1 MNELL
6 QAAREMALK
15 AGKLLKE
22 YWVRGVEV
30 EYKGEINLVTEADR
44 ASEALIL
51 SEIRRRFPDHSIVAE
66 ESAPKQVPGEFCWY
80 VDPLDGTT
88 NFAHKLPYFSVS
100 IGVRRGQEMVA
111 GVIYDPI
118 LEELFCAARG
128 EGATCNDRLIRVS
141 PQKNLGESLLVTGF
155 NYTIRQ
161 DSGQVFEH
169 FRNFTMVAQ
178 GVRRVGS
185 AALDLC
191 YVACGRYEGF
201 WERDLSPWDT
211 AAGTLLVEEAG
222 GRVTQFG
229 GEPFDL
235 YGAEVLASNSLIHE
249 TMTEVLRRPHHK

>member
-1 MNELL
+1 
-6 QAAREMALK
+6 
-15 AGKLLKE
+15 
-22 YWVRGVEV
+22 
-30 EYKGEINLVTEADR
+30 
-44 ASEALIL
+44 
-51 SEIRRRFPDHSIVAE
+51 VAE

-100 IGVRRGQEMVA
+100 IGVRRGHEMVV
-111 GVIYDPI
+111 GVVYDPI
-118 LEELFCAARG
+118 LDELFCCARG
-128 EGATCNDRLIRVS
+128 KGSTCNDRPIRVS

-161 DSGQVFEH
+161 DCGQVFEH

-178 GVRRVGS
+178 GVRRDGS

-201 WERDLSPWDT
+201 WERALSPWDT

-235 YGAEVLASNSLIHE
+235 YGEEVLASNGLIHE
-249 TMTEVLRRPHHK
+249 AMAEVLRKPHHK